1 MFKVQY
7 TGPRAI
13 LTRLGL
19 VCEEFEEAH
28 GQSPPP
34 FANAID
40 ILCLPLEDQ
49 CGFEVT
55 TFEGREVLERLPAQY
70 EEFAKGE
77 ITAVP

>member
-7 TGPRAI
+7 TGPRRI
-13 LTRLGL
+13 LTRLIL

-34 FANAID
+34 FAKAID

-49 CGFEVT
+49 TGFEVT
-55 TFEGREVLERLPAQY
+55 TFEGRESLDRLPATY
-70 EEFAKGE
+70 EEFTKGE
-77 ITAVP
+77 VTTVE

>member
-28 GQSPPP
+28 GKSPQP
-34 FANAID
+34 FANCID
-40 ILCLPLEDQ
+40 ILCLPLNDQ
-49 CGFEVT
+49 TGFDVT

-70 EEFAKGE
+70 EEFTKGE
-77 ITAVP
+77 IVPIV